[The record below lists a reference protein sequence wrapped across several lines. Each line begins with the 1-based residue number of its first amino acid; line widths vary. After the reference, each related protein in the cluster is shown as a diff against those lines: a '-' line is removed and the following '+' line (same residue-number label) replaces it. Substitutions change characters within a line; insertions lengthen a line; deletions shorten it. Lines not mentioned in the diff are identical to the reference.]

1 MRILFIGLGGFAGAI
16 LRYGI
21 GSFVQRAT
29 PVAAFPFGTLV
40 VNICGCF
47 AIGVLAQL
55 IEARGTLH
63 PNARVFLTIGLIGGF
78 TTFSAFANETLDG
91 FRHGLPGLA
100 IANVVLSVGLGLVAV
115 WAGRIAIAYAL
126 R

>member
-1 MRILFIGLGGFAGAI
+1 MRILFIGLGGFVGAI

-21 GSFVQRAT
+21 GGLAQRAT
-29 PVAAFPFGTLV
+29 PVAAFPFGTLI

-63 PNARVFLTIGLIGGF
+63 PNTRVFLTIGLIGGF

-91 FRHGLPGLA
+91 FRHGLAGLA

-115 WAGRIAIAYAL
+115 WAGRSAIAHVL

>member
-1 MRILFIGLGGFAGAI
+1 VRILFIGLGGFVGAI
-16 LRYGI
+16 LRYGV
-21 GSFVQRAT
+21 GGLVQRAT

-55 IEARGTLH
+55 IEARGGLH

-91 FRHGLPGLA
+91 FRQGLTGVA
-100 IANVVLSVGLGLVAV
+100 VANIVLSVALGLVAV
-115 WAGRIAIAYAL
+115 WAGRAAIASVL